1 MLDEY
6 CNIPLKHFIMAGI
19 RDDGQL
25 VRFTGPKEATTSE
38 VLSKYIDLEGYQKW
52 YTTGRVMPSTK
63 PQSNVIRTFF
73 FFLLTFPYYSPE
85 SFVRRRLSCA
95 WRPSSTSHELRLWRS
110 STI

>member
-25 VRFTGPKEATTSE
+25 VRFTGPKEAATSE

-52 YTTGRVMPSTK
+52 YTTGRVMPSK
-63 PQSNVIRTFF
+63 QPLSDVSRTVV
-73 FFLLTFPYYSPE
+73 LTLTCSSPE

-95 WRPSSTSHELRLWRS
+95 WRPSSTSHAGIWWP

>member
-25 VRFTGPKEATTSE
+25 VRFTGPKEAATSE

-52 YTTGRVMPSTK
+52 YTTGRVMPSMQ
-63 PQSNVIRTFF
+63 PHSDVVRAA
-73 FFLLTFPYYSPE
+73 LLT
-85 SFVRRRLSCA
+85 LSLLQ
-95 WRPSSTSHELRLWRS
+95 PQVLRTKKAILL
-110 STI
+110 TVTQLDLT

>member
-25 VRFTGPKEATTSE
+25 VRFTGPKEAATSE

-52 YTTGRVMPSTK
+52 YTTGRVMPSMQ
-63 PQSNVIRTFF
+63 PRSDVFRAV
-73 FFLLTFPYYSPE
+73 LLTSSCSSPE

-95 WRPSSTSHELRLWRS
+95 RRPSSTSHAHIWWP

>member
-25 VRFTGPKEATTSE
+25 VRFTGPKEAATSE
-38 VLSKYIDLEGYQKW
+38 VLSKYIDLDGYQKW
-52 YTTGRVMPSTK
+52 YTTGRVMPSTQ
-63 PQSNVIRTFF
+63 PHSDVVRTI
-73 FFLLTFPYYSPE
+73 LLTFSCFSPE
-85 SFVRRRLSCA
+85 SFIRRKLSCA
-95 WRPSSTSHELRLWRS
+95 WRSSSASHELRIWWP

>member
-25 VRFTGPKEATTSE
+25 VRFTGPKEAATSE
-38 VLSKYIDLEGYQKW
+38 VLSKYIDLDGYQKW
-52 YTTGRVMPSTK
+52 YTTGRVMPSTQ
-63 PQSNVIRTFF
+63 PHSDFVLLI
-73 FFLLTFPYYSPE
+73 LLTFPCFSPE
-85 SFVRRRLSCA
+85 SFIRRKLSCA
-95 WRPSSTSHELRLWRS
+95 WRPSSTSHELRIWWS

>member
-25 VRFTGPKEATTSE
+25 VRFTGPKEAATSE

-63 PQSNVIRTFF
+63 PNSDDTRTV
-73 FFLLTFPYYSPE
+73 LLTWSCSSPE
-85 SFVRRRLSCA
+85 PFVRRRLSCA
-95 WRPSSTSHELRLWRS
+95 RRPSSTSHELRIRRP